1 MADLR
6 DIIVDLMRVMRSNA
20 SLTETMVAETLNLD
34 ITQATSTQAKN
45 VTAIT
50 GALMKSPSSKVGLV
64 FGLSEPKSIH
74 LILENK
80 VPIDGLSKEA
90 LLGSTPRI
98 EDSRTGKGYAVI
110 FDYEDL
116 SAGVTVSGAD
126 DTIETFFCD
135 ARDGCENLMHLA
147 RR

>member
-6 DIIVDLMRVMRSNA
+6 NIIVDLIRLMRSNA
-20 SLTETMVAETLNLD
+20 PLTETMVAETLNLD
-34 ITQATSTQAKN
+34 ITQATSTHAKN
-45 VTAIT
+45 ATAMT
-50 GALMKSPSSKVGLV
+50 GAMMKSPSNKVGLAL
-64 FGLSEPKSIH
+64 GLSEPKSIN

-98 EDSRTGKGYAVI
+98 EESRMSKGYAVI

-116 SAGVTVSGAD
+116 SAGVTVSGVD
-126 DTIETFFCD
+126 GSIETFFC
-135 ARDGCENLMHLA
+135 EA
-147 RR
+147 RRRS

>member
-6 DIIVDLMRVMRSNA
+6 DIIVGLMRVMRSDA
-20 SLTETMVAETLNLD
+20 PLTETLVAETLNLD

-50 GALMKSPSSKVGLV
+50 GALMKSPSSKVGLA

-74 LILENK
+74 LIPENK

-98 EDSRTGKGYAVI
+98 EESRMSKGYALI

-116 SAGVTVSGAD
+116 SAGVTVSGID
-126 DTIETFFCD
+126 GSIETFFC
-135 ARDGCENLMHLA
+135 EA
-147 RR
+147 RRRP